1 MQPTYPTSRS
11 VNPHPHPDFAEA
23 VIVSR
28 MRRAN
33 GARQKDLA
41 EQFGVT
47 DGQISQIVRG
57 LRWKSVGGPIQT
69 ERKYQRG

>member
-1 MQPTYPTSRS
+1 MAGETVINFVGNLVADPGYQPSR
-11 VNPHPHPDFAEA
+11 
-23 VIVSR
+23 
-28 MRRAN
+28 
-33 GARQKDLA
+33 QDLA